1 MGHVPRLC
9 WITRGQNSG
18 KTEFSQRNC
27 QILVDPHDDLRST
40 ASIQVPVAYK
50 VLTSSSSFSGF
61 TSPIK
66 DTWVR
71 TIIYIVHF
79 LFAGHRPPAHRPP
92 ARPPAHRPSHQ
103 PPHRLPAWTRQVSVR
118 SAAIGLAY
126 NPTTPAEPPRSLY
139 TEELLHI
146 DALTYKSFFIE
157 KSLPT
162 HALT

>member
-9 WITRGQNSG
+9 WITREQNSG

-50 VLTSSSSFSGF
+50 VLTSSSGF
-61 TSPIK
+61 TSLIK
-66 DTWVR
+66 DTWVK

-79 LFAGHRPPAHRPP
+79 LFAGHRPPAHRPG
-92 ARPPAHRPSHQ
+92 
-103 PPHRLPAWTRQVSVR
+103 HRLPAWTRQVSVR
-118 SAAIGLAY
+118 SAAIGPAY

>member
-50 VLTSSSSFSGF
+50 VLTSSSGF
-61 TSPIK
+61 TSLIK
-66 DTWVR
+66 DTWVK

-92 ARPPAHRPSHQ
+92 ARPPARRPTAHRPG
-103 PPHRLPAWTRQVSVR
+103 HRLPAWTRQVSVR
-118 SAAIGLAY
+118 SAAIGPAY